1 LNTNEKLLRFSG
13 SFGEI
18 MFAIINIS
26 GKQFRVVEG
35 DELKVPL
42 LDSKEGETLKFDQVL
57 LTNDGKKVALGS
69 PILSGAS
76 VSATIIDHGR
86 DRKIRIFKKKR
97 RKGYR
102 RNNGHRQSYSLIR
115 IGSITSGKE
124 KSNEKP
130 SNEKVSKEEN

>member
-1 LNTNEKLLRFSG
+1 LNTNEKLLRFIG

-130 SNEKVSKEEN
+130 STEKVSKEEN